1 MPEQMHGMP
10 LDDILIAV
18 WFDGFT
24 SGAATGCGL
33 FLPGE
38 AADAKADEIAA
49 SAAELPAMREQVRTE
64 VRERVAGLMQQ
75 VEASGQVFNV
85 SPAQRS
91 DSPE

>member
-10 LDDILIAV
+10 LEDILIAV

-33 FLPGE
+33 FLPG
-38 AADAKADEIAA
+38 ADADAKADEIAA
-49 SAAELPAMREQVRTE
+49 SAAALPAMREQVRTE
-64 VRERVAGLMQQ
+64 VRERVASLIQQ
-75 VEASGQVFNV
+75 VEASGQVFDV
-85 SPAQRS
+85 SAQRS

>member
-1 MPEQMHGMP
+1 MPDQMHGMP
-10 LDDILIAV
+10 LEDILIAV

-38 AADAKADEIAA
+38 AADVKADELAA
-49 SAAELPAMREQVRTE
+49 SAADMPEMREQVRIE
-64 VRERVAGLMQQ
+64 VRERITSLMQQ
-75 VEASGQVFNV
+75 VEATGQVFNV

-91 DSPE
+91 EQSE